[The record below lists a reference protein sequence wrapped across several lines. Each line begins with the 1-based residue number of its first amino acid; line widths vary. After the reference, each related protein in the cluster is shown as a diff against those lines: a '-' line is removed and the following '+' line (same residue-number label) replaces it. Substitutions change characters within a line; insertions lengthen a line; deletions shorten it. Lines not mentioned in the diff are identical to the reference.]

1 VTLSQFLVAAY
12 AWAVAQRTII
22 LIVALA
28 VPVLGTLLARIG
40 KAGKSDA
47 DGRFIASVVVGIGI
61 VAVMLEMLAVALGA
75 GVLGHSVLEG
85 DVLLLASPVLCLG
98 LSLLGIRLVFPL
110 NQLASV
116 RTAVDVGAFVLACAV
131 VVWFFSKFRGWGL
144 LFFGSITQ
152 LVLLLVLGFFLI
164 RRLWRRAFGGQ
175 ARAPEEA

>member
-1 VTLSQFLVAAY
+1 MTLNQFLVAAY

-28 VPVLGTLLARIG
+28 VPILGTLLARIG

-61 VAVMLEMLAVALGA
+61 VAVMLEMLAIAIGA
-75 GVLGHSVLEG
+75 GVLGGSVLEG
-85 DVLLLASPVLCLG
+85 DVILLASPLLCLG
-98 LSLLGIRLVFPL
+98 LALLGIRLVFPL

-116 RTAVDVGAFVLACAV
+116 RTAFDVGAFVLACAA

-144 LFFGSITQ
+144 LFFGTITQ

-164 RRLWRRAFGGQ
+164 RRLWRRAFGG
-175 ARAPEEA
+175 RPRPEEA

>member
-1 VTLSQFLVAAY
+1 VTLNQFLVAAY

-22 LIVALA
+22 LIVALS
-28 VPVLGTLLARIG
+28 VPVVGTLLARIG

-61 VAVMLEMLAVALGA
+61 VAVILEMLAIGIGA
-75 GVLGHSVLEG
+75 GVLGGSVLEG
-85 DVLLLASPVLCLG
+85 DVILLLAPLACLG
-98 LSLLGIRLVFPL
+98 LSLYGIRLVFPL

-116 RTAVDVGAFVLACAV
+116 RTAVDVGAFVLACAA

-164 RRLWRRAFGGQ
+164 RRLWRRAFGG
-175 ARAPEEA
+175 RPRVPEEA

>member
-1 VTLSQFLVAAY
+1 VTLSQFLAAAY
-12 AWAVAQRTII
+12 AWAVAQRLII
-22 LIVALA
+22 LIIALG

-61 VAVMLEMLAVALGA
+61 VAVIIEMLAIAVGA
-75 GVLGHSVLEG
+75 GVMGHSVFEG
-85 DVLLLASPVLCLG
+85 DVILLASPLLCLG
-98 LSLLGIRLVFPL
+98 GAIFGIRLVFPL

-116 RTAVDVGAFVLACAV
+116 RTAVDVGAFMLACAV

-152 LVLLLVLGFFLI
+152 LALLLALGFFLI
-164 RRLWRRAFGGQ
+164 RRLWRRAFGGK
-175 ARAPEEA
+175 AKAEEA